1 MSHSLNADGF
11 FYNMMKYILIFAIII
26 TAVSCATAPEPQIA
40 VDQPYETN
48 HYEDKIDSLR
58 QLNYDYQIQVDSL
71 YEEILTLKD
80 SVAFL
85 GSATRI
91 KKQTDFP
98 DTLYYAG
105 YEFDLTNDRI
115 FQKFHYWYQAELKFA
130 YKYIPRTTKY
140 FPVIEEILA
149 EYELNDDLKYLA
161 VAESYL
167 SPLAHSSAGATGFW
181 QFMKSTAKY
190 YDIEMNQFVDQRRD
204 IFASTR
210 AACEYLS
217 WSFKALTNRGAP
229 DILLA
234 ICAFNSG
241 LSNITKAIDE
251 QGGKDF
257 FSLIQRK
264 AETDDYVWR
273 TLAVKYIV
281 ENESKIFTKPFE
293 KEPSIYESCRIVPL
307 VLEGYYKLDDWAQ
320 AQGTVI
326 REVWELNPWLKIYKR
341 NNYTHSPVNDVV
353 ISPGKFTVLVPNN
366 SIPNVDEVARIEQ
379 QFMEKNNGYFSEHV
393 VKSGENL
400 WIIAS
405 RYSTSVSQLMSIN
418 GLASTTIY
426 PGQKLNLFSPKTN
439 HQKYYVVKKGDT
451 LSSISSKLG
460 VSSQK
465 LIQMNDL
472 KAKKS
477 NGQNIVLIYPGQKL
491 YY

>member
-1 MSHSLNADGF
+1 
-11 FYNMMKYILIFAIII
+11 MMKKLILFWIIII
-26 TAVSCATAPEPQIA
+26 TAVSCTTVPEPEIT
-40 VDQPYETN
+40 VDLQSEVTQYQ
-48 HYEDKIDSLR
+48 DRIDGLR
-58 QLNYDYQIQVDSL
+58 QQNYAYHMKVDSL

-80 SVAFL
+80 SLAFL
-85 GSATRI
+85 GSTTRI
-91 KKQTDFP
+91 KKQIDFP

-105 YEFDLTNDRI
+105 YAFDLTNDRI
-115 FQKFHYWYQAELKFA
+115 FQKFYYWYRAEIKFA

-140 FPVIEEILA
+140 FPVIEDILS
-149 EYELNDDLKYLA
+149 EYGLDDDIKYLA

-167 SPLAHSSAGATGFW
+167 SPLAQSSAGATGFW

-217 WSFKALTNRGAP
+217 WSLKALTNRGAP
-229 DILLA
+229 DVLLA

-264 AETDDYVWR
+264 SETDDYVWR
-273 TLAVKYIV
+273 TLVMKYII
-281 ENESKIFTKPFE
+281 ENESNIFTKPFE
-293 KEPSIYESCRIVPL
+293 KEPSIYESCSIVPL
-307 VLEGYYKLDDWAQ
+307 VLDGYYKLDGWAQ

-353 ISPGKFTVLVPNN
+353 VSPGDFTVLVPKN
-366 SIPNVDEVARIEQ
+366 SIPNADEIAHIER
-379 QFMEKNNGYFSEHV
+379 QFLEKNNGYFTEHV

-400 WIIAS
+400 WVIAS
-405 RYSTSVSQLMSIN
+405 RYNTSVSSLMSIN

-426 PGQKLNLFSPKTN
+426 PGQKLNLISLKTN
-439 HQKYYVVKKGDT
+439 PEKYYVVKKGDT

-460 VSSQK
+460 VAYQK
-465 LIQMNDL
+465 LIQVNDL
-472 KAKKS
+472 KSKTS
-477 NGQNIVLIYPGQKL
+477 NGQNIVYIYPGQKL

>member
-11 FYNMMKYILIFAIII
+11 FFSMKKYYLIFLIVA
-26 TAVSCATAPEPQIA
+26 ATAGCMTVNKQEPCLDLRHEIMIYQ
-40 VDQPYETN
+40 DQ
-48 HYEDKIDSLR
+48 IDSLR
-58 QLNYDYQIQVDSL
+58 HMNFAYQMCVDSL
-71 YEEILTLKD
+71 YSEMSALQD
-80 SVAFL
+80 SIAFL
-85 GSATRI
+85 SSATRI
-91 KKQTDFP
+91 KNHLDFP

-105 YEFDLTNDRI
+105 YAFDLTNERI
-115 FQKFHYWYQAELKFA
+115 FQKFHYWYLAELKFA

-140 FPVIEEILA
+140 FPVIENILT
-149 EYELNDDLKYLA
+149 ENGLDDDIKYLA

-210 AACEYLS
+210 AACEYLN
-217 WSFKALTNRGAP
+217 WSLKALTNKGAP

-241 LSNITKAIDE
+241 LSNITRVINE
-251 QGGKDF
+251 QGGTDF

-273 TLAVKYIV
+273 TLAVKYII
-281 ENESKIFTKPFE
+281 ENENKIFTKPFK

-307 VLEGYYKLDDWAQ
+307 VLEGHYKLDAWAQ

-353 ISPGKFTVLVPNN
+353 VSPGEFTVLVPKG
-366 SIPNVDEVARIEQ
+366 SVPNAGEVARIEQ
-379 QFMEKNNGYFSEHV
+379 QFKEENNGYFTEHV

-405 RYSTSVSQLMSIN
+405 RYHTSVSHLMSIN
-418 GLASTTIY
+418 GLKSATIY
-426 PGQKLNLFSPKTN
+426 PGQKLNLISLKTN
-439 HQKYYVVKKGDT
+439 PKKYYLVKKGDT

-460 VSSQK
+460 VANQK
-465 LIQMNDL
+465 LIQTNNL
-472 KAKKS
+472 KVKRS
-477 NGQNIVLIYPGQKL
+477 NGRNIVLIYPGQKL

>member
-1 MSHSLNADGF
+1 MK
-11 FYNMMKYILIFAIII
+11 KYIMIFAIII
-26 TAVSCATAPEPQIA
+26 TALSCATTPVQQITPI
-40 VDQPYETN
+40 VQRDST
-48 HYEDKIDSLR
+48 HYEDQIDSLR
-58 QLNYDYQIQVDSL
+58 QQNFAYQLKTDSL
-71 YEEILTLKD
+71 YKEILALKD
-80 SVAFL
+80 SLAFL
-85 GSATRI
+85 GSTTRI
-91 KKQTDFP
+91 KKQIDFP

-105 YEFDLTNDRI
+105 YAFDLTNDRI
-115 FQKFHYWYQAELKFA
+115 FQKFYYWYKAEIKFA

-140 FPVIEEILA
+140 FPVIENILA
-149 EYELNDDLKYLA
+149 EYGLDDDIKYLA

-167 SPLAHSSAGATGFW
+167 SPLAQSSAGATGFW

-210 AACEYLS
+210 AACEYLN
-217 WSFKALTNRGAP
+217 WSLKALTKKGAP

-241 LSNITKAIDE
+241 LSNITKAINE

-264 AETDDYVWR
+264 SETDDYVWR
-273 TLAVKYIV
+273 TLAMKYII
-281 ENESKIFTKPFE
+281 ENESQIFTKPFD
-293 KEPSIYESCRIVPL
+293 KELSIYETCRIVPL
-307 VLEGYYKLDDWAQ
+307 VLEGHYKLDAWAQ

-353 ISPGKFTVLVPNN
+353 VSLGDFTVLVPKN
-366 SIPNVDEVARIEQ
+366 SIPNTDEVAQIEH
-379 QFMEKNNGYFSEHV
+379 QFLEENNGYFTEHV

-400 WIIAS
+400 WVIAS
-405 RYSTSVSQLMSIN
+405 RYNTSVSNLMSIN
-418 GLASTTIY
+418 GLTSATIY
-426 PGQKLNLFSPKTN
+426 PGQKLNLISIKTN
-439 HQKYYVVKKGDT
+439 PEKYYVVKKGDT

-460 VSSQK
+460 IASNK
-465 LIQMNDL
+465 LIQMNEL
-472 KAKKS
+472 KSKTS
-477 NGQNIVLIYPGQKL
+477 NGQNIVYIYPGQKL

>member
-1 MSHSLNADGF
+1 MS
-11 FYNMMKYILIFAIII
+11 
-26 TAVSCATAPEPQIA
+26 Q
-40 VDQPYETN
+40 
-48 HYEDKIDSLR
+48 IDSLR
-58 QLNYDYQIQVDSL
+58 QQNYDYQMKVDSL
-71 YEEILTLKD
+71 YEEISTLKD
-80 SVAFL
+80 SIAFI
-85 GSATRI
+85 GSTTRI
-91 KKQTDFP
+91 KKHLDFP

-105 YEFDLTNDRI
+105 YAFDLTNERI
-115 FQKFHYWYQAELKFA
+115 FQKFHYWYQAEIKFA
-130 YKYIPRTTKY
+130 YKYIPHTAKY

-149 EYELNDDLKYLA
+149 EYELDDDIKYLA

-204 IFASTR
+204 IFTSTR
-210 AACEYLS
+210 AACEYLN
-217 WSFKALTNRGAP
+217 WSLKALTSKGAP

-241 LSNITKAIDE
+241 LSNITKAITE

-273 TLAVKYIV
+273 TLAVKYII

-293 KEPSIYESCRIVPL
+293 KEPSIYEFCRIVPL
-307 VLEGYYKLDDWAQ
+307 VLEGHYKLDDWAQ

-353 ISPGKFTVLVPNN
+353 VSPGEFTVLVPKG
-366 SIPNVDEVARIEQ
+366 SIPNVGGVARIEK
-379 QFMEKNNGYFSEHV
+379 QFLEENNGYFTEHM

-405 RYSTSVSQLMSIN
+405 RYNTSVSHLTSIN

-426 PGQKLNLFSPKTN
+426 PGQKLNLFSPKN
-439 HQKYYVVKKGDT
+439 NPQKYYEVKKGDT

-460 VSSQK
+460 ISSQK
-465 LIQMNDL
+465 LIQTNSL
-472 KAKKS
+472 KVKQS

>member
-1 MSHSLNADGF
+1 
-11 FYNMMKYILIFAIII
+11 MKKYYLIFLII
-26 TAVSCATAPEPQIA
+26 AATAGCVTVTRQEPCLDLRHEIMLYQN
-40 VDQPYETN
+40 Q
-48 HYEDKIDSLR
+48 IDSLR
-58 QLNYDYQIQVDSL
+58 HMNFAYQMCVDSL
-71 YEEILTLKD
+71 YSEMSSLQD
-80 SVAFL
+80 SIVFL
-85 GSATRI
+85 SSATRI
-91 KKQTDFP
+91 KKHTDFP

-105 YEFDLTNDRI
+105 YAFDLTNERI
-115 FQKFHYWYQAELKFA
+115 FQKFNYWYQAEIKFA

-149 EYELNDDLKYLA
+149 EYGLNDDIKYLS

-167 SPLAHSSAGATGFW
+167 SPLARSSAGATGFW

-190 YDIEMNQFVDQRRD
+190 YDLEMNQFVDQRRD

-210 AACEYLS
+210 AACEYLN
-217 WSFKALTNRGAP
+217 WSLKALTKKGAP

-234 ICAFNSG
+234 ICAYNSG
-241 LSNITKAIDE
+241 LGNITKAINE

-264 AETDDYVWR
+264 SETDDYVWR
-273 TLAVKYIV
+273 TLAVKYIID
-281 ENESKIFTKPFE
+281 NESKIFTKSFE
-293 KEPSIYESCRIVPL
+293 KEPSIYETCRVVPL
-307 VLEGYYKLDDWAQ
+307 VLEGHYKLDDWAQ

-353 ISPGKFTVLVPNN
+353 VSPGNFTVLVPKN
-366 SIPNVDEVARIEQ
+366 SIPIVDEVARIEE
-379 QFMEKNNGYFSEHV
+379 QFMEENNGYFTEHV

-400 WIIAS
+400 WVIAS
-405 RYSTSVSQLMSIN
+405 RYNTSVSHLMSIN
-418 GLASTTIY
+418 GLASKTIY
-426 PGQKLNLFSPKTN
+426 PGQKLNLISLKTN
-439 HQKYYVVKKGDT
+439 PQKYYVVKKGDT

-460 VSSQK
+460 ISSQK
-465 LIQMNDL
+465 LIRTNNL
-472 KAKKS
+472 KVKQS

>member
-1 MSHSLNADGF
+1 MASF
-11 FYNMMKYILIFAIII
+11 INMMKYILIFAIII
-26 TAVSCATAPEPQIA
+26 AAISCATAPEPQITI
-40 VDQPYETN
+40 DQPYETN
-48 HYEDKIDSLR
+48 HYEDKIYSLR
-58 QLNYDYQIQVDSL
+58 QEHYSYQMQVDSL
-71 YEEILTLKD
+71 YKEISTLKD
-80 SVAFL
+80 SLAFL
-85 GSATRI
+85 SSTTRI
-91 KKQTDFP
+91 KNHLDFP

-105 YEFDLTNDRI
+105 YAFDLTNERI
-115 FQKFHYWYQAELKFA
+115 FQKFHYWYRAELKFA

-149 EYELNDDLKYLA
+149 EYELDDDIKYLA

-217 WSFKALTNRGAP
+217 WSLKALTKKGAP

-241 LSNITKAIDE
+241 LSNITKAINE
-251 QGGKDF
+251 QGGTDF

-273 TLAVKYIV
+273 TLAVKYII
-281 ENESKIFTKPFE
+281 ENENKIFTKPFE

-307 VLEGYYKLDDWAQ
+307 VLEGHYKLDDWAQ

-341 NNYTHSPVNDVV
+341 NNYTRSPVNDVV
-353 ISPGKFTVLVPNN
+353 ISPGEFTVLVPKN
-366 SIPNVDEVARIEQ
+366 SIPNFDEVARLER
-379 QFMEKNNGYFSEHV
+379 QFMEVNNGYFTEHV
-393 VKSGENL
+393 VKRGENL

-405 RYSTSVSQLMSIN
+405 RYNTSVSHLMSIN
-418 GLASTTIY
+418 GLTSATIY
-426 PGQKLNLFSPKTN
+426 PGQKLNLISLKTN
-439 HQKYYVVKKGDT
+439 PKKYYVVKKGDT

-465 LIQMNDL
+465 LVQTNSL
-472 KAKKS
+472 KVKQS